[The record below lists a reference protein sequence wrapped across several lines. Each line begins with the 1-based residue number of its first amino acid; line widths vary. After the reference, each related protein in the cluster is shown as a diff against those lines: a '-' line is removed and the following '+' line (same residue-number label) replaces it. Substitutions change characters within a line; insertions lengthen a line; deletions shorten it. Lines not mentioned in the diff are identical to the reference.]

1 MFPSP
6 FRYVRPPSLPETF
19 SMLAELEDSAKLLAG
34 GQSLLP
40 LMKLRLAAPETVI
53 DIGGLDELRDLRV
66 DDGELV
72 VGALTRFCDL
82 ERSPVVRRECPVL
95 GRVAAV
101 VGDPQ
106 VRHRGTLG
114 GTLAHADPASD
125 LPTLLL
131 ALNASVV
138 INSARGSRRVA
149 IGDLFEGFMT
159 TALQDDEILT
169 EVRIPRGRQRWSYQK
184 FTRRAQEWAVVA
196 VAAVRDEQ
204 DGRVR
209 VSVANAGSTPL
220 RAPTV
225 ERHLAEGASL
235 AAAAARVV
243 DDIHPFADAIATVEH
258 RREIAVT
265 LVERALTEM
274 DAKEDRD
281 E

>member
-6 FRYVRPPSLPETF
+6 FSYVQPSSLRQTV
-19 SMLAELEDSAKLLAG
+19 SLLAEYEDSAKLLAG

-66 DDGELV
+66 DGGDLV

-82 ERSPVVRRECPVL
+82 ERSQLVLRECPVL

-125 LPTLLL
+125 LPALLL
-131 ALNASVV
+131 ALDASVV
-138 INSARGSRRVA
+138 IAGERGSRRVA
-149 IGDLFEGFMT
+149 AQDLFEGFMT

-169 EVRIPRGRQRWSYQK
+169 EVRIPVGRKSWSYQK
-184 FTRRAQEWAVVA
+184 FTRRAQEWAIVA
-196 VAAVRDEQ
+196 VAAVRTHH
-204 DGRVR
+204 DGQVR
-209 VSVANAGSTPL
+209 VAVANAGSTPL

-225 ERHLAEGASL
+225 ERHLAQGATF

-274 DAKEDRD
+274 DAKEARD

>member
-6 FRYVRPPSLPETF
+6 FDYVRPSSLTQTL
-19 SMLAELEDSAKLLAG
+19 SLLAEHEDSAKLLAG

-40 LMKLRLAAPETVI
+40 LMKLRLAAPEVVI
-53 DIGGLDELRDLRV
+53 DIGGLDELHGLRV
-66 DDGELV
+66 EGEELV

-82 ERSPVVRRECPVL
+82 ERSQLVHRECPVL

-131 ALNASVV
+131 ALGASVV
-138 INSARGSRRVA
+138 VTGPGGTRRVA

-159 TALQDDEILT
+159 TVLQDDDVLT
-169 EVRIPRGRQRWSYQK
+169 EVRIPRGRQSWSYQK

-196 VAAVRDEQ
+196 VAAVRDRE
-204 DGRVR
+204 DGRIR
-209 VSVANAGSTPL
+209 VALANAGSTPL

-225 ERHLAEGASL
+225 ERDLAEGATF

-258 RREIAVT
+258 RRDIAVA

-274 DAKEDRD
+274 DAKGEPDD
-281 E
+281 